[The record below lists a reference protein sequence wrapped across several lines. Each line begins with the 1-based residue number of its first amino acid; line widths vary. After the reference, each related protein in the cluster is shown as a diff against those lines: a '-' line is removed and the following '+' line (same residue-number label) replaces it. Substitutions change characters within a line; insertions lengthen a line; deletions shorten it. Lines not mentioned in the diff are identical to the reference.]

1 MMTWF
6 RKLRWLT
13 QRRRREAELIE
24 ELEFHLSE
32 EAKLR
37 EEDGEAQDAAQFAAH
52 RELGN
57 LALVQEDTRA
67 TWGWTV
73 LDQLSQD
80 LRFAF
85 RTMKSNRLFSL
96 LAILSLGLGIGAN
109 TAIYSFMDA
118 ILIRSLPVGDPQSLV
133 VLNWRAK
140 TTHGD
145 FVMQGMSGDTYDDP
159 KAGTEAGIFPYPAFE
174 LLQKS
179 DSVFSS
185 VFAFEYSFANNL
197 NVTIK
202 GEADLEPGVFVSGE
216 YFSGLGVPA
225 VSGRIILPDDD
236 RTGAPAVAVVSWALS
251 QARFGGPAN
260 AIGQSIVIDS
270 VPFTVIGVTP
280 PEFFGTDPQQSPSL
294 YLPFRTN
301 LALGAANPFGLR
313 PADYM
318 GGNFYWVQMMAR
330 LRPGVSAAQAQA
342 ALSPAFQQ
350 WVTSTATSD
359 QQRANLPQLLVKEAA
374 SGLESLRREYSRP
387 LYVLMTMVGLILLLT
402 CANVANLL
410 LARSAARRREIALR
424 LSIGAGRLRIVRQLM
439 TESVLL
445 ASLSGI
451 CGVLCAI
458 WGIRFLT
465 LLLANGRNN
474 FTLRAELNWHVLAAT
489 AGLSLVTGVIFG
501 LAPALQATRV
511 DVLPSLKETHGV
523 QGTARRGLRRLS
535 LAQVLV
541 ASQIAIS
548 MLMLVAAGLF
558 VRTLSNLESIQ
569 LGFNRENVLLFQLNA
584 LKGGHKEPELSAFY
598 AGLRRQFGEI
608 PGVSAATLSEGSMV
622 GGETGLPLTVG
633 GTPVSPGT
641 RIWNVGPRFFHTMQI
656 PMLAGRDFD
665 EHDRPGTPFVV
676 VVNETF
682 AKANFPGRNPLGQ
695 RVVLLEAGEKPR
707 VARDMEIVGVSR
719 DARYGS
725 LTRDIPPVAYILFNQ
740 GYPQLDQAEYALR
753 TVGDPLSYASAVRE
767 IVRRA
772 DATVPVSEIKT
783 QVTDIDQTISQ
794 QIAFAKLCVG
804 FAILALTIACI
815 GLYGTVSYNV
825 ARRTGEI
832 GIRMALGA
840 HRGKV
845 IRMILSEISLLA
857 AAGLAAGMVV
867 ALAASKFVESFLYG
881 IKRNDPASL
890 LAAAAILLG
899 AAFLGAYAPAC
910 RASRI
915 DPMVALR
922 HE

>member
-13 QRRRREAELIE
+13 QRRRREAELSE

-37 EEDGEAQDAAQFAAH
+37 EEDGEAQDAAQFAAR

-67 TWGWTV
+67 TWGWPV

-80 LRFAF
+80 LRYAF
-85 RTMKSNRLFSL
+85 RTMKSNRLFAL

-140 TTHGD
+140 TIHGD

-202 GEADLEPGVFVSGE
+202 DEADLESGVFVSGE

-225 VSGRIILPDDD
+225 VSGRIILPGDD
-236 RTGAPAVAVVSWALS
+236 RTGAPAVAVVSYALS
-251 QARFGGPAN
+251 QARFGGPAS

-280 PEFFGTDPQQSPSL
+280 PGFFGTDPQQSPSL

-313 PADYM
+313 PADYL

-387 LYVLMTMVGLILLLT
+387 LYILMTMVGLVLLLT

-465 LLLANGRNN
+465 LTLLLANGRNN

-489 AGLSLVTGVIFG
+489 AGLSLLTGLIFG

-523 QGTARRGLRRLS
+523 QGAARRGLRRLS

-584 LKGGHKEPELSAFY
+584 RKGGHKEPDLSAFY
-598 AGLRRQFGEI
+598 LDLRRQFGEI

-633 GTPVSPGT
+633 GTPVTPGT
-641 RIWNVGPRFFHTMQI
+641 RIWNVGPNFFHTMQI

-682 AKANFPGRNPLGQ
+682 AKETIFP
-695 RVVLLEAGEKPR
+695 A
-707 VARDMEIVGVSR
+707 
-719 DARYGS
+719 
-725 LTRDIPPVAYILFNQ
+725 
-740 GYPQLDQAEYALR
+740 
-753 TVGDPLSYASAVRE
+753 
-767 IVRRA
+767 
-772 DATVPVSEIKT
+772 
-783 QVTDIDQTISQ
+783 
-794 QIAFAKLCVG
+794 
-804 FAILALTIACI
+804 
-815 GLYGTVSYNV
+815 
-825 ARRTGEI
+825 
-832 GIRMALGA
+832 GIR
-840 HRGKV
+840 
-845 IRMILSEISLLA
+845 
-857 AAGLAAGMVV
+857 
-867 ALAASKFVESFLYG
+867 
-881 IKRNDPASL
+881 
-890 LAAAAILLG
+890 
-899 AAFLGAYAPAC
+899 
-910 RASRI
+910 
-915 DPMVALR
+915 
-922 HE
+922 